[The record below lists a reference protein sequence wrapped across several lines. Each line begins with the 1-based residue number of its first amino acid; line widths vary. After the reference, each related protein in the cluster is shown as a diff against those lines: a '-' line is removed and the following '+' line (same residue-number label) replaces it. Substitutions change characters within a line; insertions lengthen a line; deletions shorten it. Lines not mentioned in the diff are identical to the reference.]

1 MKDIH
6 RSKRKAK
13 KRSTDLKRAALVWI
27 LIAAVLLPYKAQASK
42 PSRSKNLLLIIVDT
56 LRADRLSC
64 YGSHEV
70 QTPWIDK
77 LAQRGT
83 LFTRAFAHTPMTLP
97 SHANILIGTTPLVH
111 GVHENAGFVV
121 KEESLTLAE
130 FLKEKGFSTGAFIGA
145 FPLDSR
151 FGLDQGFDVYDD
163 EFKTSTTQ
171 KYSYG
176 ERKAEFVVDQ
186 ALAWLE
192 GRESP
197 WFLWVHV
204 FDPHEPYIP
213 PTPFKTKY
221 QDHPYDGE
229 VAYVDQELGRLI
241 DTLDKNGL
249 FKDTLV
255 VFTSDH
261 GESLGEHGE
270 MTHGFLAY
278 NTTLWIPLIIVQ
290 PGRKPA
296 RVDDYVCHIDIFPT
310 VCDIFKLRAPSH
322 LEGISLVDS
331 MKGRRVPQRILYI
344 ESLYPFYQRNWAPI
358 QGFIADKKKFI
369 KSPLPELY
377 DLKSDFSEQK
387 NLANQIE
394 LDEYNQQLQKILLS
408 GVPLDSES
416 NRRAADKE
424 TLEKLSSL
432 GYISGLHANPKR
444 DFGPDDDVKVLLPFY
459 NTIIDAISL
468 HYDGKSEQAA
478 KMIRKVITERPD
490 VDIAY
495 TKLAEVYKDQ
505 ERIGDSLTVL
515 QLGLDKL
522 PSSYEILSSF
532 VNTLLDAQRYQQ
544 VIEVISQSDHRM
556 MEYDPEIWNYLGI
569 AQMHSGELDAALV
582 SFEKALSIDPEYAS
596 IDLNLGNTYLL
607 MFFRNSKEENLV
619 KCIDH
624 LKRAIASDPDSAM
637 AYNSL
642 GAALSKSGR
651 LNEAVKAWEK
661 ALELNPELNMALY
674 NLGKAYY
681 DLGDRSHALIFLQR
695 YLESSGSQISPNVK
709 KEVENM
715 IAECRK

>member
-1 MKDIH
+1 M
-6 RSKRKAK
+6 
-13 KRSTDLKRAALVWI
+13 DLKRTALIWI
-27 LIAAVLLPYKAQASK
+27 VIAAVLLPHAAQASRV
-42 PSRSKNLLLIIVDT
+42 SRPKNFLLIIVDT

-77 LAQRGT
+77 LAERGT

-97 SHANILIGTTPLVH
+97 SHANILIGTTPLTH
-111 GVHENAGFVV
+111 GVHENTSFVV

-130 FLKEKGFSTGAFIGA
+130 FMKEKGFSTGAFIGA

-163 EFKTSTTQ
+163 KLETPTSQ
-171 KYSYG
+171 KFSYG
-176 ERKAEFVVDQ
+176 ERKAEIVVDN
-186 ALAWLE
+186 ALAWLD

-204 FDPHEPYIP
+204 FDPHEPYVP
-213 PTPFKTKY
+213 PPPFQEKY
-221 QDHPYDGE
+221 QDQPYDGE

-241 DTLDKNGL
+241 DVLDKKGL

-278 NTTLWIPLIIVQ
+278 NTTLWVPLIIVQ
-290 PGRKPA
+290 PGREPA
-296 RVDDYVCHIDIFPT
+296 RIDDYVCHIDIYPT
-310 VCDIFKLRAPSH
+310 VCDIFKFKAPSY

-331 MKGRRVPQRILYI
+331 MKKRRFPQRTIYL
-344 ESLYPFYQRNWAPI
+344 ESLYPYYQRNWAPI
-358 QGFIADKKKFI
+358 QGFIENEKKFI

-387 NLANQIE
+387 NLAKQRE
-394 LDEYNQQLQKILLS
+394 LGGYNQKLQKILSS
-408 GVPLDSES
+408 GIPLGSES
-416 NRRAADKE
+416 NRRETDKE
-424 TLEKLSSL
+424 SLKKLSSL
-432 GYISGLHANPKR
+432 GYISSFHTDTKG
-444 DFGPDDDVKVLLPFY
+444 DFGPEDDVKVLLPFY
-459 NTIIDAISL
+459 NTIIRAIKL
-468 HYDGKSEQAA
+468 HYEGKSEQAA
-478 KMIRKVITERPD
+478 RMIRKVITECPD

-495 TKLAEVYKDQ
+495 SKLAEIYKDQ
-505 ERIGDSLTVL
+505 GRLGDCLIVL
-515 QLGLDKL
+515 RQGLDKF

-532 VNTLLDAQRYQQ
+532 VNALLDARRYQQ
-544 VIEVISQSDHRM
+544 VIDVMSQSDHRM
-556 MEYDPEIWNYLGI
+556 LNYDPEIWNYLGI
-569 AQMHSGELDAALV
+569 AYMYSEELDKALE
-582 SFEKALSIDPEYAS
+582 SFDKALSIDPEYSS

-607 MFFRNSKEENLV
+607 MFLRDNKEETLV

-624 LKRAIASDPDSAM
+624 LEKAIARDPNSAM
-637 AYNSL
+637 AHNSL
-642 GAALSKSGR
+642 GAALKKSGR
-651 LNEAVKAWEK
+651 LKDAVAVWEK
-661 ALELNPELNMALY
+661 ALELNPDLNMALY

-681 DLGDRSHALIFLQR
+681 DLGDKSQALVFLQR
-695 YLESSGSQISPNVK
+695 YLESSGSQISPSVK
-709 KEVENM
+709 KEVEDL